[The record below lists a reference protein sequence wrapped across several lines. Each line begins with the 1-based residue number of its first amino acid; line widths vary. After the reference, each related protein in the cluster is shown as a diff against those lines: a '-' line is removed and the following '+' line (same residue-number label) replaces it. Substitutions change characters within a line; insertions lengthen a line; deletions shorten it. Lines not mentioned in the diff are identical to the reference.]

1 MDIDKMKIISRLG
14 NGMSGSVS
22 RVSLKKKEYA
32 LKIEKIAE
40 KYALKKNLASR
51 EWREIEFSLN
61 MANKHPDQF
70 MTLYKYDV
78 VDNCTHVQ
86 EYPNE
91 LKKYPVYLQKIF
103 TKKNN
108 STYCIRKVYSLVDT
122 VLKDVIRRLTVKQIY
137 SMIAQTTYI
146 IYLMKEYGYT
156 HNDFHTQN
164 IGVVY
169 TDTKYMKIMDIKI
182 PLFGYQ
188 YQAID
193 YGMVLHKKYK
203 MDRIEK
209 DMHRDNMKNEVMRL
223 LKKLVTFE
231 KNNQIKKLF
240 DGHKHTRLFD
250 RFIRSSDYLLVD
262 SYDVDDGDRFILYQI
277 LFPDNAQKMFFGKE
291 YRTTY
296 QPLLMCE
303 LADILYFFNNRS
315 NLHNIIRYCAIRL
328 KK

>member
-1 MDIDKMKIISRLG
+1 MVCQSRITKEK
-14 NGMSGSVS
+14 
-22 RVSLKKKEYA
+22 RVCVE
-32 LKIEKIAE
+32 
-40 KYALKKNLASR
+40 KNLASR

-70 MTLYKYDV
+70 MKLYKYDV

-164 IGVVY
+164 ILLSCERFMITFQHEASTV
-169 TDTKYMKIMDIKI
+169 
-182 PLFGYQ
+182 Q
-188 YQAID
+188 YI
-193 YGMVLHKKYK
+193 L
-203 MDRIEK
+203 
-209 DMHRDNMKNEVMRL
+209 
-223 LKKLVTFE
+223 
-231 KNNQIKKLF
+231 
-240 DGHKHTRLFD
+240 
-250 RFIRSSDYLLVD
+250 D
-262 SYDVDDGDRFILYQI
+262 S
-277 LFPDNAQKMFFGKE
+277 
-291 YRTTY
+291 
-296 QPLLMCE
+296 CE
-303 LADILYFFNNRS
+303 TP
-315 NLHNIIRYCAIRL
+315 
-328 KK
+328 